1 MTNSQGLM
9 ELAKTSAPTQRF
21 VHIPNG
27 VDTQFY
33 TPGTRTPDD
42 RRTSFRILCAARL
55 SRRKGFNDAIT
66 AFTRI
71 ADAYPHALLT
81 IAGGEGNATAELK
94 AQAAQTG
101 LGDRIV
107 FTGLYTK
114 AQSPQMYRDAD
125 VFVMPSHN
133 EGMSNNVLE
142 ALASGLPIV
151 MTPTGGSH
159 ETVQDGVNG
168 RIVPMHSPADIAVA
182 LQSLMDDDVLC
193 VHMGQESRALAE
205 QMSWRSV
212 AQQYRDLYHT
222 TV

>member
-1 MTNSQGLM
+1 
-9 ELAKTSAPTQRF
+9 
-21 VHIPNG
+21 
-27 VDTQFY
+27 
-33 TPGTRTPDD
+33 
-42 RRTSFRILCAARL
+42 
-55 SRRKGFNDAIT
+55 
-66 AFTRI
+66 
-71 ADAYPHALLT
+71 
-81 IAGGEGNATAELK
+81 
-94 AQAAQTG
+94 
-101 LGDRIV
+101 
-107 FTGLYTK
+107 
-114 AQSPQMYRDAD
+114 MYRDAD